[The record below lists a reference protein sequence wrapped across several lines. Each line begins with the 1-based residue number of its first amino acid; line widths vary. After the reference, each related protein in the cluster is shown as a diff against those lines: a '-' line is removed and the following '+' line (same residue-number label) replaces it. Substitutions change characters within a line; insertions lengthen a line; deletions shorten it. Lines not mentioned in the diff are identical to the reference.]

1 MYLNSIKSPVGSK
14 KTKLRVGRG
23 IGSGIGKT
31 CGRGHKGQ
39 KSRAG
44 GFHKVGFEGG
54 QMPIQRRLPKRGFS
68 IINGDKPMELTLSDL
83 NSLSEKDI
91 NLATLKKFKIIS
103 NRVTKVK
110 ILNTG
115 SCDKLLNIS
124 GILVT
129 GGAKKAIEVGGGS
142 IT

>member
-1 MYLNSIKSPVGSK
+1 MYLNSIKSAAGSK

-23 IGSGIGKT
+23 MGSGIGKT

-44 GFHKVGFEGG
+44 GFHKTGFEGG
-54 QMPIQRRLPKRGFS
+54 QMPIQRRLPKRGFC
-68 IINGDKPMELTLSDL
+68 IINGYNSSELKLSDL
-83 NSLSEKDI
+83 NVLSENDI
-91 NLATLKKFKIIS
+91 TLATLKKYKLIS
-103 NRVTKVK
+103 NRITKVK

-115 SCDKLLNIS
+115 ICDRLFNIN

-129 GGAKKAIEVGGGS
+129 GAAKMAIEENGGS

>member
-1 MYLNSIKSPVGSK
+1 MYLNSIRSAAGSK

-23 IGSGIGKT
+23 MGSGIGKT

-54 QMPIQRRLPKRGFS
+54 QMPIQRRLPKRGFCT
-68 IINGDKPMELTLSDL
+68 INGLMTVEFKLSDL
-83 NSLSEKDI
+83 NDLSEQQI
-91 NLATLKKFKIIS
+91 TLASLKKNRLITNKIK
-103 NRVTKVK
+103 RVK
-110 ILNTG
+110 ILDDG
-115 SCDKLLNIS
+115 SCNKVFNLS
-124 GILVT
+124 GILVSS
-129 GGAKKAIEVGGGS
+129 GAKKAIEANGGT

>member
-68 IINGDKPMELTLSDL
+68 IINRDKPLELTLSDL